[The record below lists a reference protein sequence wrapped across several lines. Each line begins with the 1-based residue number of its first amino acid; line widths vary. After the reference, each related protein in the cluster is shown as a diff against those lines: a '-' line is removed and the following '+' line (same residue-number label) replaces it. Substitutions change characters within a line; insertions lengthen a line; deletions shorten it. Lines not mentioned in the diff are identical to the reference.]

1 MPLPKPF
8 SFSVRNLTAE
18 LHFNPETGQIV
29 NARRRS
35 NHKKGDLAGGPRV
48 SKENGIYYW
57 RIYLFG
63 RSHQAHRLMYYA
75 ATGKD
80 PSHLYVDHIN
90 QDTLDNRIENLR
102 LVTIKENNN
111 NKSIYG
117 SKKVMNEGVKLL
129 DNGLYQISIKDYIY
143 SKLYE
148 ELPDAI
154 RERYPLLH
162 LYYLYGKQ

>member
-1 MPLPKPF
+1 MPLPRKF
-8 SFSVRNLTAE
+8 LFSVEDLTAV
-18 LHFNPETGQIV
+18 LHFNPETGIIV
-29 NARRRS
+29 NACRRS
-35 NHKKGDLAGGPRV
+35 NHAKDVLAGGPRV
-48 SKENGIYYW
+48 SKENNIYYW

-80 PSHLYVDHIN
+80 PGHLYVDHIN

-117 SKKVMNEGVKLL
+117 SKQVMNEGVKLL
-129 DNGLYQISIKDYIY
+129 DNGLYQINIEDYIY
-143 SKLYE
+143 PKLFE
-148 ELPDAI
+148 KLPDAI
-154 RERYPLLH
+154 RARYSLLH
-162 LYYLYGKQ
+162 DYYS

>member
-1 MPLPKPF
+1 
-8 SFSVRNLTAE
+8 
-18 LHFNPETGQIV
+18 
-29 NARRRS
+29 
-35 NHKKGDLAGGPRV
+35 
-48 SKENGIYYW
+48 
-57 RIYLFG
+57 
-63 RSHQAHRLMYYA
+63 MYYA

-117 SKKVMNEGVKLL
+117 SKKVMNEGVELL

-143 SKLYE
+143 PKLYE
-148 ELPDAI
+148 KLPDAI
-154 RERYPLLH
+154 KERYSLLH